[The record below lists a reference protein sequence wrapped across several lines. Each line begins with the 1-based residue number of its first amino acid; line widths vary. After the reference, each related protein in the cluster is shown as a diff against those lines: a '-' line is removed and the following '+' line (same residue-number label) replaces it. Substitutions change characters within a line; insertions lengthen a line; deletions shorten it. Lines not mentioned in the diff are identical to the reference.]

1 MASRNLDTRP
11 VHGRLLILVLG
22 EAVVGTLLFAFFT
35 VMPLAVQ
42 LLFGL
47 VAWAIGAIGVF
58 DSLKKK
64 SVGSLLRRVT
74 AACAFLCLVGWIIT
88 CEDIWWRLVLVHSC
102 LMAALRF
109 IDDREDWVD

>member
-1 MASRNLDTRP
+1 MAFEKLKTQP
-11 VHGRLLILVLG
+11 IHIRLLLLMLG
-22 EAVVGTLLFAFFT
+22 EVIVGTLLFAFFT

-47 VAWAIGAIGVF
+47 AAWAIGAIGVF

-64 SVGSLLRRVT
+64 SVGSLLRRMT
-74 AACAFLCLVGWIIT
+74 AASAGLCLVGWIIAR
-88 CEDIWWRLVLVHSC
+88 EDIWWRLVLVHLC

-109 IDDREDWVD
+109 IDDREEWVN